1 MAECEW
7 AILCEHPFKDAQH
20 RLGMMGIF
28 DALTFDV
35 LPQTL
40 QHGWLNVKF
49 RGHPGEVVRFGVRI
63 YSPDGQ
69 VTDTPEAPPVV
80 IRSSGS
86 SEMSLDL
93 IDLVIDQVGRYEF
106 EITVNGM
113 PGLVTTL
120 VIARV

>member
-20 RLGMMGIF
+20 RLGMIGIF
-28 DALTFDV
+28 DALAFDR
-35 LPQTL
+35 LPQPL

-49 RGHPGEVVRFGVRI
+49 RGNPGETVSFGVRI

-69 VTDTPEAPPVV
+69 VTDTPAPPPVV
-80 IRSSGS
+80 IGASGS
-86 SEMSLDL
+86 MEMSLDL
-93 IDLVIDQVGRYEF
+93 LDLVIDRYGRYEF
-106 EITVNGM
+106 EITVNGL

-120 VIARV
+120 VVFPG